1 MRKGLFFLSVLTDTD
16 LDWLIANGSKRQVA
30 PGQLIVERDRPVE
43 SLFIVVEGRL
53 SVVNEGLEIARL
65 MCGEI
70 VGEISFVD
78 KRPPSAS
85 VKAIEQSVVLAISR
99 SELEK
104 KLCDDVNFA
113 ARFYEALARFLSYRL
128 RATDDLLGY
137 GTRYVDEY
145 RAEVDPDTLENLSLA
160 GARIDWLQRRLKTI
174 LNSEQEPKHIS

>member
-1 MRKGLFFLSVLTDTD
+1 MRKGLFLLSVLTDTD
-16 LDWLIANGSKRQVA
+16 LDWLIAKGSKQQVA
-30 PGQLIVERDRPVE
+30 PGQLIVERDRPME

-78 KRPPSAS
+78 RSPPSAS
-85 VKAIEQSVVLAISR
+85 VKAVEQSVVLAIPR

-113 ARFYEALARFLSYRL
+113 ARFYEALARFLSDRL
-128 RATDDLLGY
+128 RAADNLLGY
-137 GTRYVDEY
+137 GTRYVDEC
-145 RAEVDPDTLENLSLA
+145 RDEVDPDTLENLSLA
-160 GARIDWLQRRLKTI
+160 GARFDWLQRRLKTI
-174 LNSEQEPKHIS
+174 